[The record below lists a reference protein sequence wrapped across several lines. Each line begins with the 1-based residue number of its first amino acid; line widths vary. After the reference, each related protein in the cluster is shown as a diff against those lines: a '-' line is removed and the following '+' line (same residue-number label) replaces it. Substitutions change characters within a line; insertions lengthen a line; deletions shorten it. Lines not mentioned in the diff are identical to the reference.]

1 MKYSDFSILAVL
13 FFFIIVL
20 FSACDQPQDEWQG
33 TIEEVDGV
41 TVVKNPISPYEVKG
55 EPSELVIEE
64 EFSIDTEK
72 DEIAEIG
79 LVDIIGFD
87 IDSEGIIYVYQNPE
101 RYKGHLVYRFDSRG
115 IFSNSFG
122 IMGQGPGEIESP
134 NNVNIFDKNEIQIQD
149 DNKSKLLFFN
159 GQGDLIRET
168 KISLPSTGITILF
181 PLRNNNY
188 LSSTDIFDVSSKHRF
203 DVLELYDSQ
212 FQKLKELDR
221 CDYGLLIAASQSKK
235 VGSPFVFI
243 HQINNEKIFVGHENR
258 GYEILV
264 FDLDGSLQKKIQKQ
278 FESANPPQAF
288 IELLLI
294 NMGPYKDRIIVP
306 KKMPP
311 FHNFFL
317 DDAGRLYVKTYEK
330 GENENEYIHDIFNP
344 DGIFI
349 ARKSM
354 PSFDAWMKPG
364 ARLNGAKAK
373 NGQFYCIREKE
384 SGYKEL
390 VVYKMIWQ

>member
-1 MKYSDFSILAVL
+1 
-13 FFFIIVL
+13 
-20 FSACDQPQDEWQG
+20 
-33 TIEEVDGV
+33 
-41 TVVKNPISPYEVKG
+41 
-55 EPSELVIEE
+55 
-64 EFSIDTEK
+64 
-72 DEIAEIG
+72 
-79 LVDIIGFD
+79 
-87 IDSEGIIYVYQNPE
+87 
-101 RYKGHLVYRFDSRG
+101 
-115 IFSNSFG
+115 
-122 IMGQGPGEIESP
+122 MGQGPSEIEAP
-134 NNVNIFDKNEIQIQD
+134 INVNISDKNEIQIQD
-149 DNKSKLLFFN
+149 DNKSKLLYFD
-159 GQGDLIRET
+159 GQGDLIREI
-168 KISLPSTGITILF
+168 KISSQSTGITILF

-221 CDYGLLIAASQSKK
+221 CDYGLLIAVSQSKK

-243 HQINNEKIFVGHENR
+243 HQINSEKIFVGHENR

-264 FDLDGSLQKKIQKQ
+264 FDLDGSLLKKIQKQ
-278 FESANPPQAF
+278 FEPANPPQAF

-294 NMGPYKDRIIVP
+294 NMGPYKDRIIIP

-330 GENENEYIHDIFNP
+330 GENENEYIHDVFNP

-364 ARLNGAKAK
+364 TRLNGAKAK